1 MTIPKWVIDII
12 LVSIGLLIIYA
23 ATFDSSKLV
32 KETNMK
38 VDDERYRKFNFKV
51 ENIDILLYV
60 AFIGSIFFLN
70 YSILETFYYVI
81 ALSVLKSF
89 SLAVVKMNFPD

>member
-12 LVSIGLLIIYA
+12 LVSIGLLIIYV

>member
-89 SLAVVKMNFPD
+89 SLATVKMNFPD

>member
-1 MTIPKWVIDII
+1 MTIQKWVIDII

-60 AFIGSIFFLN
+60 AFIGSIFFLK